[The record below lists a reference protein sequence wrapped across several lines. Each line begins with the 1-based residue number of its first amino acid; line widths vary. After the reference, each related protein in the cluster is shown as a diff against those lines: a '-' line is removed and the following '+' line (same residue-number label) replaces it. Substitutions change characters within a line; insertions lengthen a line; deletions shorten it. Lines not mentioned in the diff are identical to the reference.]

1 MTEEIWKPF
10 RDTKYNISNT
20 GLIKNT
26 KSNRILKQY
35 INMWGYKIST
45 ISHNGSLKTYKIH
58 QLVAEVYLNHIPNG
72 HELVVNHIDYNRLN
86 NNVNN
91 LEIIT
96 MRENTNRL
104 HIKSSSK
111 YVGVSLHRATNKWV
125 STKMINGK
133 QKCLGVFNTEEEAY
147 EKYLNS

>member
-10 RDTKYNISNT
+10 RDTKYSASNT
-20 GLIKNT
+20 GLIKNNKT
-26 KSNRILKQY
+26 DRILKQY
-35 INMWGYKIST
+35 INMWGYKIVT

-72 HELVVNHIDYNRLN
+72 HELVVNHIDYDRLN

-96 MRENTNRL
+96 MRENTNKL

-111 YVGVSLHRATNKWV
+111 YVGVSLHRATNRWL
-125 STKMINGK
+125 SYKMINGRHTY
-133 QKCLGVFNTEEEAY
+133 LGMYDTEEEAY